1 MNATLSKAAL
11 TSAPVSAIVGHAAAA
26 IINILLADV
35 VIIIIIIERSSSS
48 STWTRTWTSSTTTS
62 AGVVLH
68 GITLH
73 NSQRDVI
80 DSPYHPTT
88 PRPPPINHPPTH
100 PLRSTNP
107 IRGACRFGG
116 KIGEPP
122 SERKTKNRRVE
133 RKKRRFNQESHLECD
148 ELFVGPDRNSKR
160 MQRRGRR
167 RPPRA

>member
-133 RKKRRFNQESHLECD
+133 RKNDDSIKK
-148 ELFVGPDRNSKR
+148 VI
-160 MQRRGRR
+160 
-167 RPPRA
+167 

>member
-88 PRPPPINHPPTH
+88 PRPPPINRSPSPNHPPTH
-100 PLRSTNP
+100 PLARP
-107 IRGACRFGG
+107 IRFAARAVSAG
-116 KIGEPP
+116 KSGNPLAKEK
-122 SERKTKNRRVE
+122 RKIVESKEKNDDSI
-133 RKKRRFNQESHLECD
+133 KK
-148 ELFVGPDRNSKR
+148 VI
-160 MQRRGRR
+160 
-167 RPPRA
+167 

>member
-88 PRPPPINHPPTH
+88 PFAR
-100 PLRSTNP
+100 P
-107 IRGACRFGG
+107 IRFAARAVSAG
-116 KIGEPP
+116 KSGNPLAKEK
-122 SERKTKNRRVE
+122 RKIVE
-133 RKKRRFNQESHLECD
+133 SKEKTTIQSRKSF
-148 ELFVGPDRNSKR
+148 R
-160 MQRRGRR
+160 MR
-167 RPPRA
+167 